1 MNSTVNTFIKSLGNI
16 NDIND
21 SYEIFKQIFTRH
33 SPTEWL
39 DMHVL
44 LDYSNAI
51 SRFRPDLLPVGI
63 RLNVQVN
70 LFLRTIDRFD
80 KYKLNI
86 IKDSI
91 GCFGLTEYQAGVLSG
106 LKINTYFSEVNDG
119 YILEPHINDYKNWI
133 SQGMTADYILIFAKN
148 KLTKQVSIFLCKF
161 SEIGNMLER
170 ENKVGP
176 RVCDYLDVAKI
187 QIIDNIKLNKESIL
201 LGTKTIEREKL
212 LNGIYYGRWMIS
224 EAILWA
230 IYGLIEHCERKINN
244 FNKLNFLQNLLDNE
258 RNIINHY
265 IDLMKR
271 NRKNINNI
279 HIVNSFKIKTVH
291 VALESYYKISR
302 KFGSHVLD
310 YPLKYEDILLNKIA
324 EGDTNVL
331 RLSLVSNDMKS
342 GILKSQLR
350 FHYLVGYL
358 NKDYIIKN
366 SGYFSD
372 LIIDTNLSKL

>member
-133 SQGMTADYILIFAKN
+133 SQGMTSDYILIFAKN
-148 KLTKQVSIFLCKF
+148 K
-161 SEIGNMLER
+161 
-170 ENKVGP
+170 
-176 RVCDYLDVAKI
+176 
-187 QIIDNIKLNKESIL
+187 
-201 LGTKTIEREKL
+201 
-212 LNGIYYGRWMIS
+212 
-224 EAILWA
+224 
-230 IYGLIEHCERKINN
+230 
-244 FNKLNFLQNLLDNE
+244 
-258 RNIINHY
+258 
-265 IDLMKR
+265 
-271 NRKNINNI
+271 
-279 HIVNSFKIKTVH
+279 
-291 VALESYYKISR
+291 
-302 KFGSHVLD
+302 
-310 YPLKYEDILLNKIA
+310 
-324 EGDTNVL
+324 
-331 RLSLVSNDMKS
+331 
-342 GILKSQLR
+342 
-350 FHYLVGYL
+350 
-358 NKDYIIKN
+358 
-366 SGYFSD
+366 
-372 LIIDTNLSKL
+372 